1 MSDNTTYTA
10 FVGPRRIATGDLS
23 AVLTAAH
30 AEFDARDTSDARVT
44 GGEAI
49 LFFRDDTGRQVE
61 FDLNGSLEE
70 LLRRTAPDQ
79 PSDGPKK
86 GPGRPRIGVQC
97 GEVCLLP
104 RHWEWLERRPKRASA
119 TLRLLVEQ
127 AMKNMSPEERL
138 QDRID
143 AVHSVMW
150 VLAGDRVGFEE
161 ASRALYAQKWEVFN
175 LLIAAWPEDIV
186 DHLRGMLGEVAGE

>member
-1 MSDNTTYTA
+1 MSNKTTYTVFA
-10 FVGPRRIATGDLS
+10 GPRRVAAGDLS
-23 AVLTAAH
+23 HVLSAAH
-30 AEFDARDTSDARVT
+30 AEFRARNHQD
-44 GGEAI
+44 EAI

-61 FDLNGSLEE
+61 FDLNEDLNE
-70 LLRRTAPDQ
+70 LLRRAVPGE
-79 PSDGPKK
+79 PSGHASAQPKK
-86 GPGRPRIGVQC
+86 GPGRPRMGVQC

-127 AMKNMSPEERL
+127 AIKNMSPEERI
-138 QDRID
+138 QERID
-143 AVHSVMW
+143 AVHSVRW

-186 DHLRGMLGEVAGE
+186 DHLRSMLGEVTGE